1 MGDDDQQRKRRKLAT
16 LATALVAK
24 YVSNESNESSSTGR
38 DCPQFKGRKTGS
50 PTVRRFRSNDSHMF
64 LSDMSDRLFRRRYR
78 MKKAS
83 FFQQLE
89 QLRLHLPP
97 DETSSTGNKR
107 NDLDGFFLLLL
118 IGVSVAPSTAFEPN
132 SAKVIAIKS
141 FCS

>member
-89 QLRLHLPP
+89 QLRLHLPLSANP
-97 DETSSTGNKR
+97 SISSPLPLRLKS
-107 NDLDGFFLLLL
+107 LL
-118 IGVSVAPSTAFEPN
+118 IFLISSFLVCRI
-132 SAKVIAIKS
+132 SATFAAVIVKS
-141 FCS
+141 LM